1 MSILGS
7 LLANFNVHLNWL
19 WRYQKYGFAP
29 KPNYHT
35 KFQINDAL
43 SNSYFNWRLYEEI
56 EL

>member
-1 MSILGS
+1 MLGS
-7 LLANFNVHLNWL
+7 LWATFNVHLNWL